1 MASAYVSLDEI
12 DESLIARG
20 CAKVIEVEIDGESI
34 LYDEPSQELLVLNGS
49 AAVIWHNLDGACSLR
64 ELIADLAEVFE
75 VDADV
80 VRADVLDTV
89 RELSRHGMLEA
100 ATAPASEQRD
110 MIWRRIGEPAFLV
123 EGPVG
128 CASCVERLGE
138 LEWGDTITFEIGGVH
153 IGVRT
158 NAPEVDAVLRLA
170 LRTYLANDVE
180 APANFSL
187 RIGEQQ
193 GRGREGLHILYDASE
208 QLARSSAPSR
218 VVSALFAH
226 LASHEASYE
235 AGTGDSLL
243 PLRIPAVVVDGVAV
257 LVSRHLG
264 PIVLDVEPRLR
275 ASGLELV
282 ENPVL
287 AVDTETRELVVLR
300 PAIAL
305 DPGTP
310 MALTDLDRAL
320 STGRTAP
327 RPASD
332 GRYPLAGWITIDH
345 GGEDH
350 QAAPTRPAELIELL
364 GLVENIAN
372 FANVATLE
380 QLDRVFP
387 LHRRVAVPADA
398 ANDLAEAIID
408 AAGQATS

>member
-1 MASAYVSLDEI
+1 MASAYMSLDEI
-12 DESLIARG
+12 DESMLARG
-20 CAKVIEVEIDGESI
+20 RAKVTEVEIDGESV

-64 ELIADLAEVFE
+64 ELIADLADVFE
-75 VDADV
+75 VDADI

-100 ATAPASEQRD
+100 AAAPASEPPD
-110 MIWRRIGEPAFLV
+110 MIWRTIGEPAFLV

-128 CASCVERLGE
+128 CASCVERLDE

-158 NAPEVDAVLRLA
+158 NAPEVDAVLRGA
-170 LRTYLANDVE
+170 LVAYLADHVE

-226 LASHEASYE
+226 LGSREASYE
-235 AGTGDSLL
+235 AGTDDGLL
-243 PLRIPAVVVDGVAV
+243 LLRLPAVVVGGVAV
-257 LVSRHLG
+257 LVSRHLR
-264 PIVLDVEPRLR
+264 PILLDVEPRLR

-282 ENPVL
+282 ESPVL
-287 AVDTETRELVVLR
+287 TVDTATRELVVTR

-310 MALTDLDRAL
+310 TALTELDRTL
-320 STGRTAP
+320 STRRSAP
-327 RPASD
+327 RPTSE

-345 GGEDH
+345 GGPD
-350 QAAPTRPAELIELL
+350 APTRPGELVELMD
-364 GLVENIAN
+364 LVEN
-372 FANVATLE
+372 ATLD
-380 QLDRVFP
+380 QLERVFP
-387 LHRRVAVPADA
+387 LHRRVAVRSDA
-398 ANDLAEAIID
+398 TNDLAEAIID
-408 AAGQATS
+408 AARHVAP